1 MKALYRLTGTALLVV
16 VAGATYAC
24 SDFLEANPQGALDA
38 GTLANKDGVE
48 AALVAAYR
56 TLDYVGYGGPQGTAV
71 SNWAMGDV
79 PSDDSHKGSEA
90 SDAPELTD
98 LELYNWST
106 GAADGIMGDEWRH
119 RYDGV
124 SRSNAVIK
132 LLDQIVENDPNEIS
146 QADQDRIR
154 GEAIFLRA
162 HYHFEA
168 YRMWGG
174 IPYFTET
181 DTTFKKPQLSE
192 SETLAAV
199 LADLDQAISLLPATQ
214 NDVGRA
220 TVWTAR
226 AYKGKVQ
233 VYQEDWAGAIATLN
247 QVVNSG
253 PYALETSYDQVYTG
267 FGAYENGPETIF
279 AYQASANDGEPNGNN
294 ANYGERLN
302 FPHSGS
308 PFGCCGF
315 HQPTQTLVNFYQTDA
330 NGLPLSMSGAWNNI
344 ETNLDA
350 AASAGMNLD
359 PRLDWTVGRDGVPF
373 YDWGN
378 HEAGWIRAPAFSG
391 YYSVKKTVY
400 EQASGAMSNVGWVNT
415 QLSSMNMHVL
425 RYADVLLLLAEAEV
439 EGGSLENARALVN
452 QIRTRAGQTAQ
463 GPNGGDIA
471 VPINDPGITWANY
484 NVGTYTTAWTDQA
497 YARNAVR
504 TERRLELAMEGE
516 RLFDLRRWGVA
527 ESVLNNYL
535 TVEEPRLGGAQLA
548 NAQPF
553 GAKHAHYPI
562 PVTQIELSEVDGQQ
576 TLTQNPGW

>member
-1 MKALYRLTGTALLVV
+1 ML
-16 VAGATYAC
+16 VAGGAYAC
-24 SDFLEANPQGALDA
+24 GDFLEAPPQGALDG
-38 GTLANKDGVE
+38 GTLANQKGVE
-48 AALVAAYR
+48 ASLIAAYR
-56 TLDYVGYGGPQGTAV
+56 TLDYVSSYGGPQGTAV
-71 SNWAMGDV
+71 SNWAFGDV

-106 GAADGIMGDEWRH
+106 GAVDGIMNDAWRH
-119 RYDGV
+119 RYDGIA
-124 SRSNAVIK
+124 RANATIA
-132 LLDQIVENDPNEIS
+132 LLDQVLASDANDIS
-146 QADQDRIR
+146 AANADRIR

-162 HYHFEA
+162 HYAFEA

-174 IPYFTET
+174 IPYYTEA
-181 DTTFKKPQLSE
+181 DTAYKKPQLSA
-192 SETLAAV
+192 SETLNAI
-199 LADLDQAISLLPATQ
+199 LADLNTAIGLLPTTQ
-214 NDVGRA
+214 AQVGRA

-233 VYQEDWAGAIATLN
+233 VYQQDWAGAIATLN
-247 QVVNSG
+247 QVVTSG
-253 PYALETSYDQVYTG
+253 PYGLETSYDKVYTG
-267 FGAYENGPETIF
+267 YGADENGPETIF

-330 NGLPLSMSGAWNNI
+330 SGLPLSMSGAWNNI

-350 AASAGMNLD
+350 TASAAMNLD

-378 HEAGWIRAPAFSG
+378 HESGWIRAPAFSG

-400 EQASGAMSNVGWVNT
+400 EKGSGAMSSVGWVNT
-415 QLSSMNMHVL
+415 QLSSMNMHVI

-439 EGGSLENARALVN
+439 EGGSLENARGLVN
-452 QIRTRAGQTAQ
+452 QIRTRAAQSAQ
-463 GPNGGDIA
+463 GPNGGPYVVA
-471 VPINDPGITWANY
+471 INDPAITWANY
-484 NVGTYTTAWTDQA
+484 NIGTYPGPWADQT

-504 TERRLELAMEGE
+504 TERRIELAMEGE
-516 RLFDLRRWGVA
+516 RLYDLRRWGVA
-527 ESVLNNYL
+527 ESVLNGYL

-548 NAQPF
+548 GAQPYA
-553 GAKHAHYPI
+553 AKHALF
-562 PVTQIELSEVDGQQ
+562 PVPSTQIELSQIEGQN